1 MRKDIEFLNKTQEE
15 MVSDFM
21 LCRGQGALIVESQT
35 IDAVCEAIE
44 SLQSPWISV
53 KEKINMELSN
63 KQKGYLLALMEAP
76 ERNATEVRNLTG
88 NEKLYE
94 IANAEIGM
102 IHELKNKLKVS

>member
-1 MRKDIEFLNKTQEE
+1 
-15 MVSDFM
+15 
-21 LCRGQGALIVESQT
+21 
-35 IDAVCEAIE
+35 
-44 SLQSPWISV
+44 
-53 KEKINMELSN
+53 MELSN
-63 KQKGYLLALMEAP
+63 KEKDYLLALLGEP

>member
-1 MRKDIEFLNKTQEE
+1 
-15 MVSDFM
+15 
-21 LCRGQGALIVESQT
+21 
-35 IDAVCEAIE
+35 
-44 SLQSPWISV
+44 
-53 KEKINMELSN
+53 MELSN

-94 IANAEIGM
+94 IANEEIGM